1 MEPNKPKNK
10 CRKWML
16 RVRTGLNPRTGKY
29 SEKTRIFHG
38 AYRQAQAA
46 LAEFAEEIEN
56 KISSAP
62 ARKITFEDLSEEW
75 VEHRLAM
82 RQIAESTADKNRN
95 SLNALSRH
103 LGKMPAN
110 KLEPYMITD
119 AVKALLAGD
128 SPSGKPLSSTYVL
141 MAIQTGSTMYS
152 GYAVPNGIAS
162 SNPFDK

>member
-62 ARKITFEDLSEEW
+62 ARKITF
-75 VEHRLAM
+75 
-82 RQIAESTADKNRN
+82 AESFT
-95 SLNALSRH
+95 
-103 LGKMPAN
+103 
-110 KLEPYMITD
+110 
-119 AVKALLAGD
+119 
-128 SPSGKPLSSTYVL
+128 
-141 MAIQTGSTMYS
+141 
-152 GYAVPNGIAS
+152 
-162 SNPFDK
+162 

>member
-1 MEPNKPKNK
+1 
-10 CRKWML
+10 ML

-82 RQIAESTADKNRN
+82 RQIAESTADKTGI
-95 SLNALSRH
+95 LSMR
-103 LGKMPAN
+103 LVV
-110 KLEPYMITD
+110 I
-119 AVKALLAGD
+119 
-128 SPSGKPLSSTYVL
+128 
-141 MAIQTGSTMYS
+141 
-152 GYAVPNGIAS
+152 
-162 SNPFDK
+162 